1 MVQII
6 ASTHPKH
13 QFYGVKL
20 WHYSGKG
27 VAMPI
32 NFTFLMIYMLPL
44 LAIGLVMLVY
54 GVWLLIGEVIGWLYG
69 R

>member
-1 MVQII
+1 
-6 ASTHPKH
+6 
-13 QFYGVKL
+13 
-20 WHYSGKG
+20 
-27 VAMPI
+27 MPI